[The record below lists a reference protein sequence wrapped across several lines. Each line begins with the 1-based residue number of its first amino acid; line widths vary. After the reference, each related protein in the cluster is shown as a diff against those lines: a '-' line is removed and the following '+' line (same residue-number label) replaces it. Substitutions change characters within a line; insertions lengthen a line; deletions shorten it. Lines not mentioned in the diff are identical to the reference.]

1 MPTNPQLPEKRL
13 TDAEVRHI
21 TEHFWW
27 EMQHE
32 RPLLHAQVMH
42 DAELRDWFL
51 MKLYK
56 TADAYKVRY
65 MPHNADYSEDET

>member
-1 MPTNPQLPEKRL
+1 MPETPHLPEKRL
-13 TDAEVRHI
+13 TDEEIRHI

-27 EMQHE
+27 ELRHE
-32 RPLLHAQVMH
+32 EPLLRSGVK
-42 DAELRDWFL
+42 DDYELRQWML

-65 MPHNADYSEDET
+65 MPHNADYSEE